1 MVVILIKNINKMVVI
16 YHVILIEI
24 LIKWLPYHAGTVP
37 LLVRST
43 SYSINY
49 VRVQANYS
57 IKNARAGFGM
67 HAKAEQVQKKN

>member
-1 MVVILIKNINKMVVI
+1 MTKKNGCQPKKMVVILIKNINKN
-16 YHVILIEI
+16 YK
-24 LIKWLPYHAGTVP
+24 KWLSYHAVTVP

-67 HAKAEQVQKKN
+67 HAKAEQVQKKK

>member
-1 MVVILIKNINKMVVI
+1 MAVISPV
-16 YHVILIEI
+16 
-24 LIKWLPYHAGTVP
+24 TVP

-49 VRVQANYS
+49 VRVQAKYS

>member
-1 MVVILIKNINKMVVI
+1 MAVISPV
-16 YHVILIEI
+16 
-24 LIKWLPYHAGTVP
+24 TVP

-67 HAKAEQVQKKN
+67 HAKAEQVQKKKVSRIFWATYLRSFFR

>member
-1 MVVILIKNINKMVVI
+1 MAVISPV
-16 YHVILIEI
+16 
-24 LIKWLPYHAGTVP
+24 TVP

-57 IKNARAGFGM
+57 IKNARAGLWNACEGR
-67 HAKAEQVQKKN
+67 AGS

>member
-1 MVVILIKNINKMVVI
+1 MAVISPV
-16 YHVILIEI
+16 
-24 LIKWLPYHAGTVP
+24 TVP

-67 HAKAEQVQKKN
+67 HAKAEQVPRRPNTGH